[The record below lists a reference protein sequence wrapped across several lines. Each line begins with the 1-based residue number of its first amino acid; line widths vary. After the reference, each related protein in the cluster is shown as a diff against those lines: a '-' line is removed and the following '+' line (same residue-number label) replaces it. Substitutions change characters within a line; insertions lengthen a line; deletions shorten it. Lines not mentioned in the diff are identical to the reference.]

1 MKKLDETTSLAKDN
15 NVGIF
20 MFFLSVEEQSRNKE
34 RENRT
39 YYGVNVFKMREI
51 LKLKHLKVTPLAG
64 GNELSLGM
72 VSLRGEIIPLINL
85 PLWLGKKLPED
96 FSTTYNILI
105 CDFNHHKIGLVI
117 GDPYRIEM
125 KSWEA
130 IETSMAYQNGKE
142 IKISN
147 HTKTQETNEICFIVD
162 IEQLL
167 SEVMPEKE
175 KQIQNEI
182 DSVNVDYSWITKDAP
197 ILIAEDSKV
206 ATKHLGNLFKKM
218 NVKAE
223 FFLNGKLL
231 LDRVKQLGISNL
243 SNPVIITDLEMP
255 IVSGH
260 KVIQEIRKYN
270 KKIPILVNS
279 SMTSE
284 NNKREVLSLGATDF
298 IGKTDSNLIIS
309 LLTKY
314 VKRR

>member
-1 MKKLDETTSLAKDN
+1 MENLESTSLAKDN
-15 NVGIF
+15 RVGVF
-20 MFFLSVEEQSRNKE
+20 MFFLSVDEQKRRDHKE
-34 RENRT
+34 TRT

-51 LKLKHLKVTPLAG
+51 LKLKTLQVTEIAG
-64 GNELSLGM
+64 SNDLSLGM

-85 PLWLGKKLPED
+85 PLWLGYILPKD
-96 FSTTYNILI
+96 YTSTYNILI

-125 KSWEA
+125 KSWED
-130 IETSMAYQNGKE
+130 IETSMAYQSGKE

-147 HTKTQETNEICFIVD
+147 HTKTQETNDICFIVD

-175 KQIQNEI
+175 KQIQKDIESIN
-182 DSVNVDYSWITKDAP
+182 SDYSWITKDAP

-206 ATKHLGNLFKKM
+206 ARKHLENLFKKI

-223 FFLNGKLL
+223 FFENGKYL
-231 LDRVKQLGISNL
+231 LDRVKEIGISNL
-243 SNPVIITDLEMP
+243 KNPVIITDLEMP

-260 KVIQEIRKYN
+260 KVIQEIRKLN
-270 KKIPILVNS
+270 KNIPILVNS

-298 IGKTDSNLIIS
+298 IGKTDSALIVS
-309 LLTKY
+309 LLKKY
-314 VKRR
+314 VK